1 MTLADGPERLGAPL
15 AGRPETAKMTPRLH
29 RLLAAAL
36 IAGLAACATDRS
48 TTPGTSALALAGAF
62 STTPLGFNNAVS
74 SFDGSMGG
82 QGWAPRGDHF
92 GGGFM
97 GGGLGPDF
105 LGGGLDFG
113 MGHGRHGDDHMPP
126 DANCAFNSG
135 TGRVECAAQSF
146 GGLTI
151 VRSAQYKDAAGHV
164 QQAFDT
170 ATTNSINTQVTVS
183 GTVVRRDNDTS
194 TVANTSDRTVTG
206 LKSAQRTV
214 NGTSAGTE
222 KTVGTDST
230 GHFTAQRTIGDT
242 TKAVV
247 IPAPVAGSPPPY
259 PTSGTIVRSM
269 SATLTYDG
277 KSPATSTRREV
288 ITYNGT
294 NTATVVITQDG
305 TTKNCTLPLPRG
317 RLTCQ

>member
-1 MTLADGPERLGAPL
+1 
-15 AGRPETAKMTPRLH
+15 MTPRLN

-36 IAGLAACATDRS
+36 IAGLAACATDS
-48 TTPGTSALALAGAF
+48 TTPGFNNVALAGAF
-62 STTPLGFNNAVS
+62 NTTPLGFDAAVS

-82 QGWAPRGDHF
+82 HGWAPRGDHF

-97 GGGLGPDF
+97 GGGLGADF

-113 MGHGRHGDDHMPP
+113 MGHGRHGDDHFPG

-135 TGRVECAAQSF
+135 TGRVECATQSF

-151 VRSAQYKDAAGHV
+151 VRSAQYKDAGGNV
-164 QQAFDT
+164 QQAFDS
-170 ATTNSINTQVTVS
+170 TTSSINTRVTVS

-194 TVANTSDRTVTG
+194 TVANASDRTVVG
-206 LKSAQRTV
+206 LKGASRTV
-214 NGTSAGTE
+214 NGTSGGSE
-222 KTVGTDST
+222 KTVGRDTT
-230 GHFTAQRTIGDT
+230 GHFTALRTIGDT

-247 IPAPVAGSPPPY
+247 IPAPTAGSPPPY
-259 PTSGTIVRSM
+259 PTSGTVIRGM

-277 KSPATSTRREV
+277 KSPTSTTRREV

-305 TTKNCTLPLPRG
+305 TTRNCTLPLPRG

>member
-1 MTLADGPERLGAPL
+1 
-15 AGRPETAKMTPRLH
+15 MTPRLH

-36 IAGLAACATDRS
+36 IAGLAACATDRT
-48 TTPGTSALALAGAF
+48 TTPGFHNVALAGAF
-62 STTPLGFNNAVS
+62 NTTPLGFDAAVS

-82 QGWAPRGDHF
+82 QGWAPRGDRF

-105 LGGGLDFG
+105 RGGGLDFG
-113 MGHGRHGDDHMPP
+113 MGHGRHGDDHMPG

-135 TGRVECAAQSF
+135 TGRVECTAQSF

-151 VRSAQYKDAAGHV
+151 VRSAQYKDAAGNV

-170 ATTNSINTQVTVS
+170 ATTSSINTRVTVS

-194 TVANTSDRTVTG
+194 TVANASDRTVTG
-206 LKSAQRTV
+206 LKSASRTI
-214 NGTSAGTE
+214 NGTSSGSE
-222 KTVGTDST
+222 KTVGRDST
-230 GHFTAQRTIGDT
+230 GHFSALRTIGDT
-242 TKAVV
+242 TRAVV
-247 IPAPVAGSPPPY
+247 IPAPTAGSPPPY
-259 PTSGTIVRSM
+259 PTSGTVIRSM
-269 SATLTYDG
+269 AATLTYDG
-277 KSPATSTRREV
+277 KSPTSTTRREV

-294 NTATVVITQDG
+294 NSATVVITQDG
-305 TTKNCTLPLPRG
+305 TTRNCTLPLPHG